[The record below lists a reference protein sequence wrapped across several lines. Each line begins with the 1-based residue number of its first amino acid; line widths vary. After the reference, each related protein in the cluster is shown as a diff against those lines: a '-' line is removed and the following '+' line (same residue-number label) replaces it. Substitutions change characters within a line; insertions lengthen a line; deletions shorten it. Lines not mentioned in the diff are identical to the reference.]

1 MKVAVIYWTNTGNT
15 EQMAEEIALGARDAG
30 ADITLTTY
38 ADTTPEEALQADRL
52 ILGCPAMG
60 IEELEDG
67 EVVPFMQELYP
78 KLAGKHVA
86 VFGPCGWSHGEWL
99 TKWVQELSDAG
110 AELVA
115 PPLHCQGTPDDEGLA
130 SCRKLGQDIAQK

>member
-52 ILGCPAMG
+52 PRHGHRRIGRRG
-60 IEELEDG
+60 SG
-67 EVVPFMQELYP
+67 TVH
-78 KLAGKHVA
+78 AGTV
-86 VFGPCGWSHGEWL
+86 SE
-99 TKWVQELSDAG
+99 T
-110 AELVA
+110 
-115 PPLHCQGTPDDEGLA
+115 
-130 SCRKLGQDIAQK
+130 RR